1 MYPTKEFERAML
13 GHVFHRSTQN
23 LLPQVVGGR
32 GIELLAANGQW
43 YIDACGG
50 AAVSCLG
57 HGHPVVTKAIADQAQ
72 RIAYAHTSFFTNEP
86 AEALAQAIAEAAP
99 GSLNWVYF
107 LTGGSEAVETAL
119 KMARQYFLERGE
131 AKRSRIISRRQ
142 SYHGNTLGALAVGG
156 NAKRRAP
163 YEPLLTDVSFIDP
176 CFYYRYA
183 NSGESPE
190 AYGQRAAELLEA
202 EILRLGPENVMA
214 FIAET
219 VVGATSGA
227 VPPAPGYLAS
237 VRAICDRY
245 GVLLILDEVMCGAGR
260 TGTFLS
266 CEQDGIVP
274 DIVTLAKGLGAG
286 YQALGVTLCTDEV
299 YAAFAQGSGAFQH
312 GHTYSAH
319 AIACAAGLAVQQVI
333 RDERLMERVIAG
345 GRYLREALVAR
356 LGSHPNV
363 GDIRGRGFLQ
373 AVELVTD
380 QDSKS
385 PFDPDLKLH
394 VRVKRAAFERGL
406 LVYPGGGTID
416 GERGDHVLLAP
427 PYITTDAQLDQ
438 IVALL
443 ADALDHAV
451 KHCHAH

>member
-1 MYPTKEFERAML
+1 ML
-13 GHVFHRSTQN
+13 GHVFHRSTRKA
-23 LLPQVVGGR
+23 LPRVVGGE
-32 GIELLAANGQW
+32 GIELLAADGRR

-50 AAVSCLG
+50 AAVSCVG
-57 HGHPVVTKAIADQAQ
+57 HGHPLVTKVIAEQAQ

-86 AEALAQAIAEAAP
+86 AEALAEAIAEAAP

-107 LTGGSEAVETAL
+107 LAGGSEAVETAL
-119 KMARQYFLERGE
+119 KMARQYFLERGQP
-131 AKRSRIISRRQ
+131 KRSRVISRRQ

-156 NAKRRAP
+156 NASRRAP
-163 YEPLLTDVSFIDP
+163 YEPLLTEVSFIDP
-176 CFYYRYA
+176 CFHYRYGTP
-183 NSGESPE
+183 GESPE
-190 AYGQRAAELLEA
+190 DYGRRAAGLLEA

-227 VPPAPGYLAS
+227 VAPAPGYLAS

-266 CEQDGIVP
+266 CEHDGVIP

-286 YQALGVTLCTDEV
+286 YQALGATLCTDEV
-299 YAAFAQGSGAFQH
+299 YAAFAEGSGTFQH

-333 RDERLMERVIAG
+333 RDEGLLERVNVG
-345 GRYLREALVAR
+345 GRHFRKGLVAR
-356 LGSHPNV
+356 FGSHPHV
-363 GDIRGRGFLQ
+363 GDIRGRGLLQ
-373 AVELVTD
+373 AIELVSD
-380 QDSKS
+380 RDSGL
-385 PFDPDLKLH
+385 PFDPCLKLH
-394 VRVKRAAFERGL
+394 ARIKSAAFERGL

-427 PYITTDAQLDQ
+427 PYITTDSQLDQ
-438 IVALL
+438 IVGLL
-443 ADALDHAV
+443 ADALDAAIRT
-451 KHCHAH
+451 CH

>member
-1 MYPTKEFERAML
+1 MYPTKDFDRPML
-13 GHVFHRSTQN
+13 SHVFHRSTRN
-23 LLPQVVGGR
+23 TLPQVVGGK
-32 GIELLAANGQW
+32 GIELFDSNGRR

-50 AAVSCLG
+50 AAVSCVG
-57 HGHPVVTKAIADQAQ
+57 HGHPVVAKAIAEQAQ

-86 AEALAQAIAEAAP
+86 AEALAEAIAAAAP

-107 LTGGSEAVETAL
+107 LAGGSEAVETAL
-119 KMARQYFLERGE
+119 KMARQYYLERGE
-131 AKRSRIISRRQ
+131 PKRSRIISRRQ

-156 NAKRRAP
+156 NAARRAP
-163 YEPLLTDVSFIDP
+163 YEPLLTPVSFIDP

-183 NSGESPE
+183 SPGESAE
-190 AYGQRAAELLEA
+190 DYGRRSAGLLEA

-227 VPPAPGYLAS
+227 VPPAPGYMAA
-237 VRAICDRY
+237 VRSICDRY

-266 CEQDGIVP
+266 CEQDGVVP

-299 YAAFAQGSGAFQH
+299 YDAFAQGSGAFQH

-333 RDERLMERVIAG
+333 RDEGLLERVNLG
-345 GRYLREALVAR
+345 GRHLRKALVAR
-356 LGSHPNV
+356 LGSNPHV
-363 GDIRGRGFLQ
+363 GDIRGRGLLQ
-373 AVELVTD
+373 AIELITD
-380 QDSKS
+380 RESGS
-385 PFDPDLKLH
+385 AFDPRLKLH
-394 VRVKRAAFERGL
+394 ARIKSAAFERGL

-427 PYITTDAQLDQ
+427 PYIATDSQLDH
-438 IVALL
+438 IVELL
-443 ADALDHAV
+443 ADALDAAIRT
-451 KHCHAH
+451 CSAH